1 MDLNHF
7 REEALRNQVI
17 KSEEEHNKTKG
28 KMEASE
34 IENKQAKEILGKTQ
48 DTIAELSGVVSYLTK
63 QVEHE
68 KQLGQ
73 QSCAEHGQRRQQ
85 MRDRIQQ
92 LEAQAVNQLQEEDSE
107 EEPEEDPE
115 EDPKEIE
122 VEEVLVDVLGDGENL
137 RNFYVC
143 RTWTRDRNPRY
154 RNRNNNNEGNPPPPP
169 PPQGLGLNHAD
180 LAAIAA
186 IVANTL
192 QGLGNPPANG
202 NPSPQAVQQV
212 QGVKYHYESLSKN
225 RAQTFKGD
233 PDPEVG
239 QNWLK
244 HIETQLRLLE
254 IPDEFKV
261 DVVTPFLEEKAAKWW
276 EAVSPPM
283 TAAGPIT
290 WRQFKDVFLKQY
302 YPAEVR
308 LQKLSEFKNFT
319 QTQDMTVFEYTS
331 KFNSLGTYAPTIMAD
346 DVLKMHRFK
355 RGLSSR
361 IQTALAVYHAT
372 SFADLMGAA
381 IRAETDIKRRDDKN
395 TNKRPLVGQSST
407 GKHPFKK
414 PYQFTGTNKSAPS
427 KPSNQEIKTCSTCV
441 FKHFGECRRASGTCF
456 GCGKTGHHIADC
468 PQNKG
473 KETEEKGSSTP
484 NKPKENKPNARV
496 FAITQEEVENANDV
510 VAGTILIN
518 KTSAYVLFDCGAT
531 HLFISKRFAKKLGLT
546 PEILV
551 EPFRVATP
559 TSKTIETHR
568 VHRDCV
574 INISEHAFQ
583 AELIQLHMVEFD
595 AILGMDWLANNHALV
610 DCRMKNVKL
619 RTSNL
624 DEVIYHGKTK
634 EKKSLLSASQAWK
647 AMKSGED
654 VYLAVVGEVKE
665 EVTLALEEILVVQEF
680 SDVFPE
686 ELPGVIPDREV
697 EFEINLEPGA
707 APISK
712 APYRMAPAELKELK
726 EQLQELL
733 DKKQIRPSKD
743 GSMRLCIDYRELN
756 KITIKNRYPL
766 PRIDDLFDQLK
777 GATVFSKLDLRSG
790 YHQLKV
796 KAEDVPKTA
805 FRTRYGHY
813 EFIVMP
819 FGLTNAPAAFMDLM
833 NRVFQPFL
841 DKFVVVF
848 IDNIL
853 VYSPSEEDHKEHL
866 RLTLQMLREK
876 ELYVKFKKCEFWLKS
891 VTFLGHIISK
901 DGVSV
906 DPKKVEA
913 VMNWPRPKTVTEIRS
928 FLGLAGYYQKF
939 MEGFSSIA
947 IPLTKLTQK
956 NSKFNWDETCEKSF
970 EILKKKLA
978 STPVLALPS
987 EDKDFTIYSD
997 ASKGGLGCVLMQDG
1011 RVIAYASRQLN
1022 SYE

>member
-1 MDLNHF
+1 MDERPVRNNH
-7 REEALRNQVI
+7 
-17 KSEEEHNKTKG
+17 
-28 KMEASE
+28 
-34 IENKQAKEILGKTQ
+34 
-48 DTIAELSGVVSYLTK
+48 
-63 QVEHE
+63 
-68 KQLGQ
+68 
-73 QSCAEHGQRRQQ
+73 
-85 MRDRIQQ
+85 
-92 LEAQAVNQLQEEDSE
+92 
-107 EEPEEDPE
+107 
-115 EDPKEIE
+115 
-122 VEEVLVDVLGDGENL
+122 
-137 RNFYVC
+137 
-143 RTWTRDRNPRY
+143 NPRY

-169 PPQGLGLNHAD
+169 PPPQVLGLNHAN

-202 NPSPQAVQQV
+202 NPLPQVH
-212 QGVKYHYESLSKN
+212 GVKYHYESLRKN

-239 QNWLK
+239 QYWLK
-244 HIETQLRLLE
+244 NIETQLRLLE

-276 EAVSPPM
+276 EVVSPPM
-283 TAAGPIT
+283 IVTGPIT

-308 LQKLSEFKNFT
+308 LQKLSEFENFT
-319 QTQDMTVFEYTS
+319 QTQDMSVVEYTS

-381 IRAETDIKRRDDKN
+381 IRAEIDINRRDGEN

-407 GKHPFKK
+407 GKQTFKK

-427 KPSNQEIKTCSTCV
+427 KPSYQEIQTCSTCG
-441 FKHFGECRRASGTCF
+441 FKHFGECRRASGACF
-456 GCGKTGHHIADC
+456 GCGKTGHRIADC
-468 PQNKG
+468 PENKG
-473 KETEEKGSSTP
+473 KEAEAKGSFAT

-496 FAITQEEVENANDV
+496 FAVTQEEVENANDV

-531 HLFISKRFAKKLGLT
+531 HSFISKRFAKKLGLT

-574 INISEHAFQ
+574 MTISEHIFQ
-583 AELIQLHMVEFD
+583 AELIQLPMVEFD

-610 DCRMKNVKL
+610 DCCMKNVKL
-619 RTSNL
+619 KAANL
-624 DEVIYHGKTK
+624 DEVIYHGKVK
-634 EKKSLLSASQAWK
+634 EQKSLLSASQTWK
-647 AMKSGED
+647 AMKSGKE

-665 EVTLALEEILVVQEF
+665 EVALSLEDIPVVQEF
-680 SDVFPE
+680 PDVFPE
-686 ELPGVIPDREV
+686 KLPGVMPDREV
-697 EFEINLEPGA
+697 EFEINLVPGA

-712 APYRMAPAELKELK
+712 APYRMAPAELKELR

-733 DKKQIRPSKD
+733 DKKQIRPSASPW
-743 GSMRLCIDYRELN
+743 GA
-756 KITIKNRYPL
+756 P
-766 PRIDDLFDQLK
+766 LK

-796 KAEDVPKTA
+796 KSADVPKTA

-813 EFIVMP
+813 EFMVMP
-819 FGLTNAPAAFMDLM
+819 FGLTNAPAVFMDLM
-833 NRVFQPFL
+833 NRVFKPFL

-848 IDNIL
+848 IDDIL

-866 RLTLQMLREK
+866 RLTLQTLREK
-876 ELYVKFKKCEFWLKS
+876 ELYAKFKKCEFWLKS

-906 DPKKVEA
+906 DPKKVEP
-913 VMNWPRPKTVTEIRS
+913 VMDWPRPKTVTEIRS
-928 FLGLAGYYQKF
+928 FLGLAGYYRKF

-956 NSKFNWDETCEKSF
+956 NSKTGMKRVNRA
-970 EILKKKLA
+970 LK
-978 STPVLALPS
+978 
-987 EDKDFTIYSD
+987 F
-997 ASKGGLGCVLMQDG
+997 
-1011 RVIAYASRQLN
+1011 
-1022 SYE
+1022 